1 MRPAAAVGAPAAV
14 PAHVAIIMDG
24 NGRWAQRRRQPRS
37 FGHRAGAKSARAS
50 VEAAYRHGVQH
61 LTLFAFSSE
70 NWERPAEEVGTLM
83 QLFLR
88 ALQEEVSELDENQ
101 VRIRFIGEHARF
113 NDSLQEAMRAAEE
126 RTRSNSRL
134 ALNIAVG
141 YGGRWDIA
149 QAVRHLAQDVA
160 DGRLRPQQLDSE
172 LLARGLSLADTPDP
186 DLLIRTGGEH
196 RISNFL
202 IWQLAY
208 TELYFTDCLW
218 PDFRAAEF
226 GAALKWYSQ
235 RERRYGKVGADA

>member
-1 MRPAAAVGAPAAV
+1 MRPATAVGAPAAV

-37 FGHRAGAKSARAS
+37 FGHRAGAKAARAT

-70 NWERPAEEVGTLM
+70 NWQRPQEEVGTLM

-88 ALQEEVSELDENQ
+88 ALQEEVAELDENQ
-101 VRIRFIGEHARF
+101 VRIRFVGEHARF
-113 NDSLQEAMRAAEE
+113 NDSLQQAMRAAEE
-126 RTRSNSRL
+126 RTRNNNRL

-141 YGGRWDIA
+141 YGGRWDLA
-149 QAVRHLAQDVA
+149 QAARRLAERVA
-160 DGRLRPQQLDSE
+160 DGRLRPDQLDSE
-172 LLARGLSLADTPDP
+172 RLARELSLADTPDP

-218 PDFRAAEF
+218 PDFRAPEF
-226 GAALKWYSQ
+226 SAALEWYAQ
-235 RERRYGKVGADA
+235 RERRYGKVRADA